1 MKGIKTIYDMKT
13 GRRKVMKTIYDMK
26 ARDEVMKTIYDVK
39 ARDEVM
45 KTIYD
50 MKTGDEVMKTIYD
63 MKTGDEV
70 MKTIYDVKTE
80 DEVMETIYDLARNA
94 VTTLVSVTA
103 AALASTQGDVSKG
116 MPGSRDSWNVHFP
129 QMADAGCLGWYSG
142 TGRREGEEKMKEVT
156 MEHEV

>member
-1 MKGIKTIYDMKT
+1 MAAVT
-13 GRRKVMKTIYDMK
+13 GQAVGAGS
-26 ARDEVMKTIYDVK
+26 ARGKKKEVK

-70 MKTIYDVKTE
+70 METIYDMKTGDEVMKTIYDTDTE
-80 DEVMETIYDLARNA
+80 DKKTIYDLARNA

-103 AALASTQGDVSKG
+103 AALASAQGDVSKG
-116 MPGSRDSWNVHFP
+116 YQVAGTVLLFIFLKWLTLDAWDGIRDLVWE
-129 QMADAGCLGWYSG
+129 
-142 TGRREGEEKMKEVT
+142 RR
-156 MEHEV
+156 

>member
-13 GRRKVMKTIYDMK
+13 G
-26 ARDEVMKTIYDVK
+26 
-39 ARDEVM
+39 DEVM

-63 MKTGDEV
+63 MKARDEVMKTIYDVKDRDEV

-116 MPGSRDSWNVHFP
+116 YRVAGTVGMFIFLKWL
-129 QMADAGCLGWYSG
+129 MLDAWDGIQELV
-142 TGRREGEEKMKEVT
+142 TGRRRENERSNHGI
-156 MEHEV
+156 